1 MTGPFARSFTRFA
14 LLAVAALGLA
24 SCGVNTIP
32 KKEEAAKAQWG
43 TVQSAY
49 QRRADLIPNLV
60 ETVKGY
66 AAHERDTLESV
77 VELRNKAVASTGSA
91 ASQSVDEQ
99 KLALGLQR
107 LFAIA
112 EAYPQ
117 LKADENYL
125 ALQKELAITEDRIAA
140 ARRFYNGNVRDMNT
154 LCESFPTNL
163 IANGFGFEPVTF
175 FELTNE
181 TERVV
186 PRVAMG

>member
-1 MTGPFARSFTRFA
+1 MEILIVVAVVLLIPLFWVIAIYNRLVKTRQHVRDSWA
-14 LLAVAALGLA
+14 GIDVEL
-24 SCGVNTIP
+24 
-32 KKEEAAKAQWG
+32 K
-43 TVQSAY
+43 
-49 QRRADLIPNLV
+49 RRYDLVPNLV
-60 ETVKGY
+60 ETVKAY
-66 AAHERDTLESV
+66 ASHERDTLEAV

-117 LKADENYL
+117 LKADHNYL

-163 IANGFGFEPVTF
+163 IAGTFGFEPVTF

-186 PRVAMG
+186 PRVALG

>member
-1 MTGPFARSFTRFA
+1 MEVLIVIAVLVIIPLIWVIAIYNRLVKTRQHVRDSWA
-14 LLAVAALGLA
+14 GIDVEL
-24 SCGVNTIP
+24 
-32 KKEEAAKAQWG
+32 K
-43 TVQSAY
+43 
-49 QRRADLIPNLV
+49 RRYDLIPNLV

-66 AAHERDTLESV
+66 AAHERETLETV
-77 VELRNKAVASTGSA
+77 VELRNKAVASTGPA
-91 ASQSVDEQ
+91 ASQSADEQ

-107 LFAIA
+107 LFAVA

-117 LKADENYL
+117 LKADANYL

-154 LCESFPTNL
+154 LCESFPTNIL
-163 IANGFGFEPVTF
+163 ANAFGFERVTF

-186 PRVAMG
+186 PRVSLDAA